1 LKALEEN
8 GVAIDCV
15 AGTSAGS
22 FVGAAFASGLTLAAI
37 MDIAAKISWFNMAGI
52 SYSPRAVLSNAS
64 MGNFITRH
72 FPVANVEDLP
82 IPYAAVACDL
92 NTGDEVILKG
102 PVSVATAV
110 RASCA
115 IPGVFAPV
123 TDDEGRL
130 LVDGGVVAPVPVAA
144 VRGLGAE
151 IVIAVDLMASGATFR
166 STPKTMVG
174 MLFQSA
180 MLLLRSASRLQ
191 HVDADII
198 IVPAIAHIRPD
209 EIARRNELIDLGYQ
223 AAIEKLDE
231 IKALVSAD

>member
-1 LKALEEN
+1 
-8 GVAIDCV
+8 
-15 AGTSAGS
+15 
-22 FVGAAFASGLTLAAI
+22 
-37 MDIAAKISWFNMAGI
+37 
-52 SYSPRAVLSNAS
+52 
-64 MGNFITRH
+64 
-72 FPVANVEDLP
+72 
-82 IPYAAVACDL
+82 
-92 NTGDEVILKG
+92 
-102 PVSVATAV
+102 
-110 RASCA
+110 
-115 IPGVFAPV
+115 
-123 TDDEGRL
+123 L

-209 EIARRNELIDLGYQ
+209 EIARRNELIDLGYR